1 MSKLEILILKDTEE
15 KLTAILEDC
24 IDELAQNMNVDE
36 KYSKLYKATTA
47 VREVIK
53 LLETEESD

>member
-15 KLTAILEDC
+15 KLTAMLEDC
-24 IDELAQNMNVDE
+24 IDELAQNMSVGE
-36 KYSKLYKATTA
+36 KYSKLYKAITE

-53 LLETEESD
+53 LLEAKESE